1 MRRLGGHEL
10 RIAGIIGTRGFAASV
25 GGLAVYV
32 VATIGCLVSSQV
44 TKTYLGTIRENGLIT
59 VFDPSAS
66 AAAAPAVVAALYL
79 AVVSSLSVARDRS
92 SGTLEVLF
100 YGPVNEVSYVLGKYV
115 EQMLTCGVILGF
127 YAIVI
132 PLQSVLAGLGSSG
145 RMWPT
150 LLVALGGA
158 SAAVSL
164 GILVSSGARSARSSV
179 TVMAGLLTVLL
190 LIQGANAILDGV
202 DLATLPAA
210 LSYALPLIS
219 AAGRVGEYVSP
230 FGYMA
235 EGMNALA
242 RGDIARYAT
251 FLATSLAYSAVLL
264 VLAVANIQRKGVKA

>member
-10 RIAGIIGTRGFAASV
+10 RIASIIGARGFAASV
-25 GGLAVYV
+25 SGLAVYV
-32 VATIGCLVSSQV
+32 VAAIGCLVSSQV
-44 TKTYLGTIRENGLIT
+44 MKTYLGTIRENGLIT
-59 VFDPSAS
+59 VFDPSSS
-66 AAAAPAVVAALYL
+66 AVSAPAVVAALYL

-100 YGPVNEVSYVLGKYV
+100 YGPVNEVSYVVGKYI
-115 EQMLTCGVILGF
+115 EQMLACGVILGF

-132 PLQSVLAGLGSSG
+132 PLQSMLAGLGSSG
-145 RMWPT
+145 RVWPT

-179 TVMAGLLTVLL
+179 TIMVGLLTALL
-190 LIQGANAILDGV
+190 VIQGANAILDGV

-210 LSYALPLIS
+210 LSYASPLIS
-219 AAGRVGEYVSP
+219 AAGRVCAYVSP

-235 EGMNALA
+235 QGMNALA
-242 RGDIARYAT
+242 RGYIIRYAG
-251 FLATSLAYSAVLL
+251 FLAASLAYSAILL
-264 VLAVANIQRKGVKA
+264 VLAVANIRRKGVKA